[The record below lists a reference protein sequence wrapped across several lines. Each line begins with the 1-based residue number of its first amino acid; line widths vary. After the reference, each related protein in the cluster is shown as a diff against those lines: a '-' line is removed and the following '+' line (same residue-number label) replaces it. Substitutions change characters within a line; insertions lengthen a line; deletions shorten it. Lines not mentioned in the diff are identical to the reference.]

1 MACMQAFH
9 LSANTDQKTEILMI
23 LLVHVMLMDIK
34 VVVEESRGSGMV
46 LHHMEEEADHMGGAL
61 VLLERSSLI
70 LMENM
75 FTGMIQI
82 CRQEKAIGYA
92 RIPTVEILIL
102 LGELTV
108 TTATSIAIHEKYVSL
123 ATVLTEITSIL
134 HVDLQGILVQVIGPL
149 QERWPGTGHHPVV
162 GEVTLRVIQL
172 DHLQIMQDG
181 MQIQCKGKEWA
192 SVVIVS

>member
-1 MACMQAFH
+1 MSANTYFELLLLPFQDMACMQAFH

-34 VVVEESRGSGMV
+34 VVVEESQGSGMV

-92 RIPTVEILIL
+92 RIPSMSFFLSYHFCKCFL
-102 LGELTV
+102 LNVFSSFLN
-108 TTATSIAIHEKYVSL
+108 L
-123 ATVLTEITSIL
+123 L
-134 HVDLQGILVQVIGPL
+134 
-149 QERWPGTGHHPVV
+149 
-162 GEVTLRVIQL
+162 
-172 DHLQIMQDG
+172 
-181 MQIQCKGKEWA
+181 
-192 SVVIVS
+192 